1 MKNYINE
8 YKQISNEILEIL
20 KYDKLENNALENC
33 FEKREQIIKDLEEN
47 KKINE
52 FRNIYKE
59 KMYNIDNEIKE
70 LFEEKILNV
79 KKEIAES
86 KKSQNGNFTYVNM
99 NKTNFNIF
107 SKKV

>member
-1 MKNYINE
+1 MKKYINE

-20 KYDKLENNALENC
+20 KYDKLENNVLENC
-33 FEKREQIIKDLEEN
+33 FDKREQIIKELEEN

-52 FRNIYKE
+52 FRKIYKE
-59 KMYNIDNEIKE
+59 KLYDIDNEIKI
-70 LFEEKILNV
+70 LFEEKMLYV
-79 KKEIAES
+79 KKEIAEY
-86 KKSQNGNFTYVNM
+86 KRSQKGNFTYTNM